1 MNTVN
6 ERKLALSKAMRVF
19 EKESDL
25 LNILYTYSEC
35 IKELASDRPDDFF
48 KVMNMLQKETV

>member
-1 MNTVN
+1 MNPVL

-19 EKESDL
+19 EKESNL

-35 IKELASDRPDDFF
+35 IKELASDRPDDFQR
-48 KVMNMLQKETV
+48 VLERLQNG